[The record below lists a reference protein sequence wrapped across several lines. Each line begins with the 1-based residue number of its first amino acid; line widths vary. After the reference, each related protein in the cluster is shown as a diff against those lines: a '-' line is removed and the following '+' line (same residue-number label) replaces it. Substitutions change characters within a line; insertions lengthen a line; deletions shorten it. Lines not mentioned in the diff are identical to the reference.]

1 MIVVTSFY
9 ESTTNTVEH
18 KPAGNKPAWDGT
30 PM

>member
-1 MIVVTSFY
+1 MTVTSFY
-9 ESTTNTVEH
+9 ESTNTIEH